1 MRLKCRYYIFRIE
14 YGGADA
20 LTAIESTSSGD
31 IFASL
36 RTSIQE
42 IFGDAG
48 WGCVAS
54 TIAVTAY
61 WPASARGIIRCPM
74 KSDADVRASIA
85 LIKSVRRR
93 AAAVHIEAATGSVR
107 SLRGWLERNALG
119 NNNTADSG
127 APVVVGGGAGAGSAA
142 ATSAASFPTGS
153 AAATTRVTSAATTTA
168 TATATV
174 LDEAFF
180 LALEAEEEAAA
191 E

>member
-1 MRLKCRYYIFRIE
+1 MRLKCRYYIFRID

-42 IFGDAG
+42 VFGDAG
-48 WGCVAS
+48 WGSVAS
-54 TIAVTAY
+54 NIAVTAY
-61 WPASARGIIRCPM
+61 WPTCARGVIRGPM

-119 NNNTADSG
+119 NNTVGSG
-127 APVVVGGGAGAGSAA
+127 GAGGGGGGGAGSGAA
-142 ATSAASFPTGS
+142 S
-153 AAATTRVTSAATTTA
+153 AAATTRVNTTATTTTTTTTA
-168 TATATV
+168 TAPV

-180 LALEAEEEAAA
+180 LALEAEEEV
-191 E
+191 